1 MKYRNFVL
9 SIAALALVV
18 ALVPGIALGAAETT
32 APEAPVQAL
41 DLQIDLTEAPVTS
54 TATLEDALF
63 KGPKPVGLCAN
74 NGCATT
80 CRDDADCGV
89 GGNCIYTACF

>member
-9 SIAALALVV
+9 AIATLALVV
-18 ALVPGIALGAAETT
+18 ALVPGIALGAAAET
-32 APEAPVQAL
+32 APEAPAQTLDVQSE
-41 DLQIDLTEAPVTS
+41 LTEAPVTS
-54 TATLEDALF
+54 MATLDDGLF